1 MTEELSHLSDLV
13 PGGRKE
19 RLYNLKKAVADSI
32 EMEED
37 ELSAMQDK
45 YDMYKEGNIK
55 FLRFNP
61 DEETSQK
68 NSTFSR
74 LHLNPHVYLHFYLS
88 C

>member
-19 RLYNLKKAVADSI
+19 RLYHLQRAVANSI

-37 ELSAMQDK
+37 GISAMQEK

-55 FLRFNP
+55 FLLFNP
-61 DEETSQK
+61 DEEASRNK
-68 NSTFSR
+68 PTFSR
-74 LHLNPHVYLHFYLS
+74 LH
-88 C
+88 